1 LDKAVFGK
9 LKRSK
14 EKICSYIDEIR
25 SMESLAQKVTGA
37 YGEELL
43 RRYDKNKR
51 EYNNK
56 QPGIIDDID
65 VIKDELQA
73 EYTEYNRLRRLAF
86 DSVRAI
92 DDPVAQR
99 IIRYRYIRN
108 MKWEDIADKVG
119 LCERQLRNIRDK
131 YSPKDDK

>member
-1 LDKAVFGK
+1 
-9 LKRSK
+9 
-14 EKICSYIDEIR
+14 
-25 SMESLAQKVTGA
+25 MESLAQKVTGA

-43 RRYDKNKR
+43 HGYDKNKR

-131 YSPKDDK
+131 YLG

>member
-1 LDKAVFGK
+1 MDKAVFDA
-9 LKRSK
+9 LKRSQ
-14 EKICSYIDEIR
+14 EKVYNYIDEIR
-25 SMESLAQKVTGA
+25 SMESLALKVTGV

-43 RRYDKNKR
+43 YGYDKNKR

-65 VIKDELQA
+65 VVKDELQA

-86 DSVRAI
+86 DSVRSI
-92 DDPVAQR
+92 SDPVAQR
-99 IIRYRYIRN
+99 IIRYRYIRD
-108 MKWEDIADKVG
+108 MKWEEIADKVG

-131 YSPKDDK
+131 YFV